1 MDALLRVSNN
11 IETLL
16 FDILLYFSRSKGLAK
31 GYNCVEI
38 RIAYGTC
45 VDCKARQRHK
55 TLVGFVGQFTLG
67 LSSAL
72 EVHLMLTFRTCLHG
86 DGGPQVG
93 GVTRLSI

>member
-45 VDCKARQRHK
+45 VDCKARQRH
-55 TLVGFVGQFTLG
+55 
-67 LSSAL
+67 
-72 EVHLMLTFRTCLHG
+72 
-86 DGGPQVG
+86 
-93 GVTRLSI
+93 